1 LLQPFFVADSHEYSN
16 AGTNFCPEYQPRMA
30 LFLVGPNAMKV
41 KVFEVVLHK
50 LPSGKS
56 PASALEEQLNGFL
69 AQSPGLHVVATH
81 INTVV
86 APAEPNAMPSS
97 DESTIIIFCAV
108 FYTE

>member
-1 LLQPFFVADSHEYSN
+1 
-16 AGTNFCPEYQPRMA
+16 
-30 LFLVGPNAMKV
+30 MKA

-69 AQSPGLHVVATH
+69 GQRQDIQVVATH
-81 INTVV
+81 MNTIV
-86 APAEPNAMPSS
+86 APAEPNAMPASEESS
-97 DESTIIIFCAV
+97 VIIFCTM